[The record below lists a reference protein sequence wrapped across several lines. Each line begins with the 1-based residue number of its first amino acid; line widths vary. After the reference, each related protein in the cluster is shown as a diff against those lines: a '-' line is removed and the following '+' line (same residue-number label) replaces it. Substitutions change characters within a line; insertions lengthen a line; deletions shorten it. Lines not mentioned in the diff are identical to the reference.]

1 MLMFT
6 SYIIVILNYSSFVP
20 CSCGGILE
28 KIGWKEHLIFNIVF
42 TILAATA
49 CFIVTTNKLK
59 TILELIIITIVGPS
73 VIVVLYINSEN
84 TMHRENP
91 FIRRFIQGAATK
103 IAELDL
109 KSNSLYFAGVD
120 NSTIYVG
127 DNKAPLHITAFDTIL
142 KVKHQYKIQLERENF
157 PFSAVQVR
165 VIPPYF
171 YLMDGTVPVIYRGNI
186 ATWKAK
192 LIMHSNNYYFSKAEI
207 IAPNKIAFRAQ
218 ELKSRNNI
226 LGTFNFSDSLQ
237 VQYAPSLLQK
247 QIDGF
252 FDTDGMMQYD
262 DQLQK
267 FIYVYYYRN
276 QFIVANKN
284 LQLNYRGN
292 TIDTTTHANL
302 KVAYIK
308 KTRQRKIASLPSTV
322 NQLIAVSG
330 NLLFVNSK
338 IIGRYESKK
347 MWKEAS
353 IVDVYNIQNN
363 TYLSSFY
370 IYNSKKAKIQ
380 SILISGNNLYAVIGH
395 HIHKYRLGKDFFK
408 VPQTNK

>member
-1 MLMFT
+1 
-6 SYIIVILNYSSFVP
+6 
-20 CSCGGILE
+20 
-28 KIGWKEHLIFNIVF
+28 
-42 TILAATA
+42 
-49 CFIVTTNKLK
+49 
-59 TILELIIITIVGPS
+59 
-73 VIVVLYINSEN
+73 
-84 TMHRENP
+84 
-91 FIRRFIQGAATK
+91 
-103 IAELDL
+103 
-109 KSNSLYFAGVD
+109 
-120 NSTIYVG
+120 
-127 DNKAPLHITAFDTIL
+127 
-142 KVKHQYKIQLERENF
+142 
-157 PFSAVQVR
+157 
-165 VIPPYF
+165 
-171 YLMDGTVPVIYRGNI
+171 
-186 ATWKAK
+186 
-192 LIMHSNNYYFSKAEI
+192 
-207 IAPNKIAFRAQ
+207 
-218 ELKSRNNI
+218 
-226 LGTFNFSDSLQ
+226 